1 MTEAINEIKPN
12 EFKNVSKDFGYL
24 IEGRQKSLFTNR
36 IKPFNL
42 KNEINYGLVKL
53 IIFSDGNI
61 AENQIDK
68 GSPLSLG
75 YDKWTNNYYSNKD
88 LIINSI
94 HYLVNNNERLLL
106 RDKNLKVNTI
116 DKIKIKKYGS
126 FWKWF
131 MLIIPLLIG
140 LISGFVIQF
149 LRFRIKS

>member
-1 MTEAINEIKPN
+1 M
-12 EFKNVSKDFGYL
+12 
-24 IEGRQKSLFTNR
+24 
-36 IKPFNL
+36 
-42 KNEINYGLVKL
+42 
-53 IIFSDGNI
+53 
-61 AENQIDK
+61 
-68 GSPLSLG
+68 SLG

>member
-12 EFKNVSKDFGYL
+12 EFKNISKDFGYL

-68 GSPLSLG
+68 GSHCL
-75 YDKWTNNYYSNKD
+75 
-88 LIINSI
+88 
-94 HYLVNNNERLLL
+94 
-106 RDKNLKVNTI
+106 
-116 DKIKIKKYGS
+116 
-126 FWKWF
+126 
-131 MLIIPLLIG
+131 
-140 LISGFVIQF
+140 
-149 LRFRIKS
+149 

>member
-1 MTEAINEIKPN
+1 M
-12 EFKNVSKDFGYL
+12 
-24 IEGRQKSLFTNR
+24 
-36 IKPFNL
+36 
-42 KNEINYGLVKL
+42 
-53 IIFSDGNI
+53 
-61 AENQIDK
+61 
-68 GSPLSLG
+68 SLG

-149 LRFRIKS
+149 LRFRNKS

>member
-1 MTEAINEIKPN
+1 M
-12 EFKNVSKDFGYL
+12 
-24 IEGRQKSLFTNR
+24 
-36 IKPFNL
+36 
-42 KNEINYGLVKL
+42 
-53 IIFSDGNI
+53 
-61 AENQIDK
+61 
-68 GSPLSLG
+68 SLG

-94 HYLVNNNERLLL
+94 HYLVNNEERLLL
-106 RDKNLKVNTI
+106 RDKNLKVNTL

>member
-1 MTEAINEIKPN
+1 MTVI
-12 EFKNVSKDFGYL
+12 L
-24 IEGRQKSLFTNR
+24 QKT
-36 IKPFNL
+36 
-42 KNEINYGLVKL
+42 KL
-53 IIFSDGNI
+53 I
-61 AENQIDK
+61 K

-106 RDKNLKVNTI
+106 RDKNLKVNTL

-149 LRFRIKS
+149 LRFRNKS

>member
-1 MTEAINEIKPN
+1 M
-12 EFKNVSKDFGYL
+12 
-24 IEGRQKSLFTNR
+24 
-36 IKPFNL
+36 
-42 KNEINYGLVKL
+42 
-53 IIFSDGNI
+53 
-61 AENQIDK
+61 
-68 GSPLSLG
+68 SLG

-94 HYLVNNNERLLL
+94 HYLVNNEERLLL

>member
-1 MTEAINEIKPN
+1 MTVI
-12 EFKNVSKDFGYL
+12 L
-24 IEGRQKSLFTNR
+24 QKT
-36 IKPFNL
+36 
-42 KNEINYGLVKL
+42 KL
-53 IIFSDGNI
+53 T
-61 AENQIDK
+61 K

-106 RDKNLKVNTI
+106 RDKNLKVNSL

-149 LRFRIKS
+149 LRFRNKS